1 MTAPNPAAAHVDSSA
16 SQLAM
21 ASQAIADQRAGRVVL
36 APSAD
41 ALNRVVTRRDL
52 LALGAY
58 VAEHHPD
65 PAVRAALGEMWE
77 YFTVRWR
84 EEGR

>member
-1 MTAPNPAAAHVDSSA
+1 MTAPNPAAVHVDLSA

-21 ASQAIADQRAGRVVL
+21 GIADQRAGRVAL